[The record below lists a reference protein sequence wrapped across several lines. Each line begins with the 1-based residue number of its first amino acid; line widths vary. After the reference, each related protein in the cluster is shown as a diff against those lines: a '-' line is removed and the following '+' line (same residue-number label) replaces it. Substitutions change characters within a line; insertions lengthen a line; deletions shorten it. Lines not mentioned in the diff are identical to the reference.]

1 MTAPGRLRIDLR
13 PILLEAGFVVL
24 GVVLAFAANEWRQAA
39 ANRRDARVAQTS
51 VRSEL
56 RANRGAVQESLQ
68 YHVGLTDTLFTLL
81 RASGPDGSQR
91 PPPPDMRVFSNGFV
105 HPAQL
110 LSTAWD
116 AAGATDAVRHMAY
129 DDVLAL
135 AHVYEEQ
142 RDYRRQA
149 DLVGGIIYTGMF
161 ERGMGGMLENYA
173 NLANII
179 SAFVY
184 RECQLLAS
192 YDSVLARRLE
202 GDSATAPAAR
212 PARCTQMERR
222 QATG

>member
-1 MTAPGRLRIDLR
+1 MSAPGRLRIDLR

-39 ANRRDARVAQTS
+39 ANRRDARVAQNS
-51 VRSEL
+51 VRSEM
-56 RANRGAVQESLQ
+56 RANRGAVQQSLD
-68 YHVGLTDTLFTLL
+68 YHIGLTDTLFTLV
-81 RASGPDGSQR
+81 RASSADGTQR
-91 PPPPDMRVFSNGFV
+91 PPPDMRVFSNGFI

-116 AAGATDAVRHMAY
+116 AAGATDAVRHMEY
-129 DDVLAL
+129 GEVLAL

-149 DLVGGIIYTGMF
+149 DVVGGIIYTGMF
-161 ERGMGGMLENYA
+161 ERGMRGMLENYG

-192 YDSVLARRLE
+192 YDSVLARPLQ
-202 GDSATAPAAR
+202 GDSAVTLP
-212 PARCTQMERR
+212 PPPERCTRMVR
-222 QATG
+222 